1 MPIEKIMLIIALAG
15 SCLYIFDK
23 AVSGLAKVWNTVM
36 HSSKQRHEAHIQ
48 AQAIELLKMVNMHMP
63 TGTANPAQPGVANAN
78 STPNMQPALQQQ
90 LQKTQQ
96 GTPVIAAANQPADTR
111 IELLADVIDEQRQEI
126 NALAAS
132 LESILT
138 HLKAQST
145 ASTAAK
151 PSAVSRGRK
160 SSKSVTPTPITD
172 AGDVPLD
179 GLESMPTPIHRNEES
194 FELVS

>member
-1 MPIEKIMLIIALAG
+1 MPIEKIMLIVALAG

-48 AQAIELLKMVNMHMP
+48 AQAIELLKMVNMHLP
-63 TGTANPAQPGVANAN
+63 TGPANPAQPGEANAN
-78 STPNMQPALQQQ
+78 SATNMQPTLQQQ
-90 LQKTQQ
+90 LQKSQSGAPASAT
-96 GTPVIAAANQPADTR
+96 AMKPADNR
-111 IELLADVIDEQRQEI
+111 IELLADVIEEQRQEI

-132 LESILT
+132 LESVLN

-160 SSKSVTPTPITD
+160 SSKSMTPTPIAD